1 MSAFTP
7 SPERGSLNGATA
19 KILFAGD
26 HADMPL
32 VYSARDAV
40 ALPSLKHESF
50 GRSAVEAH
58 LMKRPVVVSDHGAF
72 QETVIEG
79 GVRLAAE
86 NMRVWEEGLSW
97 FLAHPAEARLAM
109 GRASDDP

>member
-50 GRSAVEAH
+50 GRSAVGAA
-58 LMKRPVVVSDHGAF
+58 VSLDFHTMSSTDLLNALRM
-72 QETVIEG
+72 VI
-79 GVRLAAE
+79 
-86 NMRVWEEGLSW
+86 NDTS
-97 FLAHPAEARLAM
+97 
-109 GRASDDP
+109 